1 MLDQNL
7 LIILICIVLG
17 IVLYLFY
24 WSRLVAFLISQ
35 AIRLAWW
42 SQEAASVWVEIGAS
56 TPRLGMLAHS
66 LL

>member
-1 MLDQNL
+1 MLNQNL

-35 AIRLAWW
+35 GIRLAWW
-42 SQEAASVWVEIGAS
+42 SQEAASVWVEIGALTS
-56 TPRLGMLAHS
+56 RPEIYAHCS
-66 LL
+66 